1 VTIRE
6 EDWGSRKIPKSSK
19 YKRNNHNA
27 KILHRYVMSTPTN
40 NKEKVQ
46 CSCNP
51 GFEGN
56 PYLSGICQGKLL
68 VTFPTL

>member
-1 VTIRE
+1 
-6 EDWGSRKIPKSSK
+6 
-19 YKRNNHNA
+19 
-27 KILHRYVMSTPTN
+27 MSTPTN

-56 PYLSGICQGKLL
+56 PYLSGICQGNSWLHFLL
-68 VTFPTL
+68 YRFFRHGLPLYGLLINSVVYPGVTEGG

>member
-1 VTIRE
+1 
-6 EDWGSRKIPKSSK
+6 
-19 YKRNNHNA
+19 
-27 KILHRYVMSTPTN
+27 MSTPTN